1 MIVYGKRVCLY
12 ILENHSHLIEEIY
25 LNKNCPKDI
34 FYKLKSLKKPI
45 INPDSKKMQA
55 LSRGGNHQGYLFKL
69 DYARPKY
76 NFKNFQGYSK
86 IVVIVDV
93 TDVGNIGSIFRSAY
107 ALGIDGIVC
116 SNTFSESGAA
126 RSSSG
131 AFFDMPYFIHSNIL
145 SLINEFKMSGFKLF
159 GSALKGDSIDSI
171 PTYNKWALFLGSEG
185 DGLSNR
191 ILNKMD
197 HILSIKMAN
206 FNSLNVS
213 VAAGILIH
221 GMVKNEMH

>member
-12 ILENHSHLIEEIY
+12 ILQKYSYMIEEIY

-34 FYKLKSLKKPI
+34 FAKLKALNKPI

-69 DYARPKY
+69 NYSTPKY
-76 NFKNFQGYSK
+76 DFKNFKAYSR
-86 IVVIVDV
+86 IIVIVDV

-107 ALGIDGIVC
+107 ALGVDAIIC
-116 SNTFSESGAA
+116 SNTFNESGVA

-131 AFFDMPYFIHSNIL
+131 AFFDIPYFIHSNIL
-145 SLINEFKMSGFKLF
+145 SLTNEFKMSGFKLF
-159 GSALKGDSIDSI
+159 GSSTSGSDVSSTPIC
-171 PTYNKWALFLGSEG
+171 NKWALFLGSEG
-185 DGLSNR
+185 FGLSNK

-197 HILSIKMAN
+197 SILSIRMAN
-206 FNSLNVS
+206 FDSLNVS